1 MPPHAHFFAEPGFS
15 TPTPKPTERMAPLL
29 TRHSLLYP
37 PLADAESALPT
48 DGLNALNAGMG
59 TVWKPASGSLHSEDT
74 LLTTRYLAVQA
85 LQFRLEQLLQGR
97 GVLFSPEVDLFLHGR
112 FDHAYVD
119 AGTYRR
125 LMADAATD
133 MLGEPEALPV
143 FFDLRGER
151 LVVDTSRFF
160 DTGTARPTSAAFHGV
175 VVMTESPRFM
185 AYLKQR
191 SALIG
196 PDLLESQVSLARRTL
211 QAEAR
216 CVARYVL
223 TEPGLELTKPAEQLA
238 RHVGAKVVVCALLTG
253 SVNEMQAT
261 VSAFGDLWRQGVWR
275 HSETDAAWS

>member
-1 MPPHAHFFAEPGFS
+1 MPPHVHFIAEPGFS
-15 TPTPKPTERMAPLL
+15 APTANKPERVAPLL

-37 PLADAESALPT
+37 PLAAADGALPT

-59 TVWKPASGSLHSEDT
+59 TVWKPASGSLNSEDT

-85 LQFRLEQLLQGR
+85 LQLRLEQLLQGR

-125 LMADAATD
+125 LMADAATGV
-133 MLGEPEALPV
+133 LGEPEALPV

-151 LVVDTSRFF
+151 LIVDTSRFF
-160 DTGTARPTSAAFHGV
+160 ETGTARPTSAAFSGV
-175 VVMTESPRFM
+175 VVMTQSPRFV
-185 AYLKQR
+185 AYLEQR
-191 SALIG
+191 PTLIG
-196 PDLLESQVSLARRTL
+196 TDLLESQLSPARQTL

-216 CVARYVL
+216 CVARYVM

-238 RHVGAKVVVCALLTG
+238 RCVGSKVVVRALLTG
-253 SVNEMQAT
+253 SVNETQAT
-261 VSAFGDLWRQGVWR
+261 VTAFGDLWRQGLWA
-275 HSETDAAWS
+275 HSKTASAWS

>member
-1 MPPHAHFFAEPGFS
+1 MPPYVHFIAEPGFS
-15 TPTPKPTERMAPLL
+15 TPTAHQPERVAPLL

-37 PLADAESALPT
+37 PVAAADGALPT

-59 TVWKPASGSLHSEDT
+59 TVWKPASGSLSSEDT

-125 LMADAATD
+125 LMADAAKD
-133 MLGEPEALPV
+133 LLGEPEALPV

-160 DTGTARPTSAAFHGV
+160 ETGTARPTSAAFQGI

-185 AYLKQR
+185 AYLEQQ

-196 PDLLESQVSLARRTL
+196 VDLLESQISLACKTL
-211 QAEAR
+211 LAEAR

-223 TEPGLELTKPAEQLA
+223 TEPGLELTRPAEQLA
-238 RHVGAKVVVCALLTG
+238 RYVGAKVVVRALLTG
-253 SVNEMQAT
+253 SANETQAT
-261 VSAFGDLWRQGVWR
+261 VSAFGALWRQGLWGR
-275 HSETDAAWS
+275 DKPAFTLS

>member
-1 MPPHAHFFAEPGFS
+1 MPPHVHFIAEPGFS
-15 TPTPKPTERMAPLL
+15 APTAHKPERLAPLL

-37 PLADAESALPT
+37 PIAGADSALPT
-48 DGLNALNAGMG
+48 DGLNSLNAGMG
-59 TVWKPASGSLHSEDT
+59 TVWKPASGSLNSEDT

-119 AGTYRR
+119 AGTYHR
-125 LMADAATD
+125 LMVDAASGV
-133 MLGEPEALPV
+133 LGEPEALPV

-160 DTGTARPTSAAFHGV
+160 EAGTARPTSAAFHGV

-185 AYLKQR
+185 VYLEQR
-191 SALIG
+191 SELIG
-196 PDLLESQVSLARRTL
+196 PDLLESQIGFARKTL

-238 RHVGAKVVVCALLTG
+238 RHVGAKVVVRALLTG
-253 SVNEMQAT
+253 SVNEMHAT
-261 VSAFGDLWRQGVWR
+261 VTAFVDLWREGVWR
-275 HSETDAAWS
+275 HGESCTAWS